1 MKQSAGIIVKVN
13 DKCLVCKRASDVNE
27 PAKWAIPMGGIEE
40 DEDPKEAAYR
50 EFYEEMGVPVD
61 GVIKSLVKINRYNKL
76 GNIKSIL
83 HVFLFKTDTEI
94 IPDLDGAV
102 DGFEHTECEYMTLDQ
117 IKGLKMSL
125 GIKEVLTEV
134 LNF

>member
-40 DEDPKEAAYR
+40 GEDPKDAAYR

-76 GNIKSIL
+76 GNMKSIL
-83 HVFLFKTDTEI
+83 HVFLFKTNTEI

-117 IKGLKMSL
+117 IKGLKMSS

>member
-50 EFYEEMGVPVD
+50 EFYEEMGVSVD
-61 GVIKSLVKINRYNKL
+61 GVIKPLVKINRYNKL

-83 HVFLFKTDTEI
+83 HVFIFKTDTEI

-117 IKGLKMSL
+117 IKVLKMSS

>member
-13 DKCLVCKRASDVNE
+13 DKCLVCKRTAEIDE
-27 PAKWAIPMGGIEE
+27 PSKWAIPMGGIEE
-40 DEDPKEAAYR
+40 GEDPKDAAYR
-50 EFYEEMGVPVD
+50 EFYEEMGVPVEQD
-61 GVIKSLVKINRYNKL
+61 IKSFVKINRYNKL
-76 GNIKSIL
+76 GQIKTIL
-83 HVFLFKTDTEI
+83 HVFVLKTDTKI

-117 IKGLKMSL
+117 IKGLKMSS

>member
-40 DEDPKEAAYR
+40 GEDPKEAAYR
-50 EFYEEMGVPVD
+50 EFYEEMGVPVN

-76 GNIKSIL
+76 GNMKSIL

-117 IKGLKMSL
+117 IKGLKMSS

>member
-13 DKCLVCKRASDVNE
+13 NRCLVCKRAADVNE
-27 PAKWAIPMGGIEE
+27 PAKWAIPMGGIDEG
-40 DEDPKEAAYR
+40 EDPKDTAYR
-50 EFYEEMGVPVD
+50 EFYEEMGVSID
-61 GVIKSLVKINRYNKL
+61 GVIKPLVRINRFNKL

-94 IPDLDGAV
+94 IPDLDGAA
-102 DGFEHTECEYMTLDQ
+102 DGFEHTECEYITLQQ
-117 IKGLKMSL
+117 IKELNMSS
-125 GIKEVLTEV
+125 GIKEVLTDL